1 MNKKTIVITGGNSGI
16 GFACAEY
23 LLKNNFDVIITGRN
37 ELKLKDAL
45 NKLGKNA
52 KGYLVDAGDLEQIN
66 NWVNALKSENQKIDG
81 LFINAG
87 IFLAADFESTT
98 EAVFDTTMNVNFKG
112 PFFTIQKFLP
122 LMNNPSSIV
131 LNTSI
136 VVFKAFK
143 NTSVYTSSKAA
154 LESLSNV
161 LNIELAPRGIRTNI
175 ISPGV
180 TKTPILEKAGMSK
193 DDVDELMKNL
203 ENSLPIG
210 RAVLPTDIAPVLKF
224 LMSDE
229 SLVLRNEK
237 IIIDGGSTL

>member
-1 MNKKTIVITGGNSGI
+1 MNQKTIVITGGNSGI
-16 GFACAEY
+16 GFACADY
-23 LLKNNFDVIITGRN
+23 LIKHDFHVIITGRDST
-37 ELKLKDAL
+37 KLDHAL
-45 NKLGKNA
+45 QKLGGKA
-52 KGYLVDAGDLEQIN
+52 EGYLVDAGDLTQIDG
-66 NWVNALKSENQKIDG
+66 WVQSLQSEGRKIDG

-87 IFLAADFESTT
+87 IFVAAEFESTT
-98 EAVFDTTMNVNFKG
+98 EEIFDTSMNINFKG

-122 LMNNPSSIV
+122 LLNNPSSIV

-136 VVFKAFK
+136 VVFKAFM
-143 NTSVYTSSKAA
+143 NTSIYTSSKAA
-154 LESLSNV
+154 LESLARV

-180 TKTPILEKAGMSK
+180 TKTPILEKAGMSRSE
-193 DDVDELMKNL
+193 VDQLMKSL
-203 ENSLPIG
+203 EDSLPIG

-229 SLVLRNEK
+229 SMVLRNEK

>member
-16 GFACAEY
+16 GFECANY
-23 LLKNNFDVIITGRN
+23 LLKNNYDVIITGRN
-37 ELKLKDAL
+37 ESKLESALK
-45 NKLGKNA
+45 KLGNSA
-52 KGYLVDAGDLEQIN
+52 KGYLVDAGDLRQID
-66 NWVNALKSENQKIDG
+66 NWVHSLKSEGVEIDG

-87 IFLAADFESTT
+87 VFLAANFESTT
-98 EAVFDTTMNVNFKG
+98 EDIFDSTMNVNFKG
-112 PFFTIQKFLP
+112 PFFTIQKILP

-143 NTSVYTSSKAA
+143 NTSIYTSSKAA

-161 LNIELAPRGIRTNI
+161 LNVELAPRGIRTNI
-175 ISPGV
+175 ISPGI

-193 DDVDELMKNL
+193 EDVDELMKNL
-203 ENSLPIG
+203 ESSLPIG
-210 RAVLPTDIAPVLKF
+210 RSVLPTDIAPILGF
-224 LMSDE
+224 LMSDK

-237 IIIDGGSTL
+237 IIVDGGSTL